1 MLRPIDEDAMVFVS
15 DGDAGVGAVREVMPG
30 GRPELVVYVEN
41 AGDFIVPLSAVSD
54 VHAGKVVVDCRQL
67 SPSMRTAIGHAHEEE
82 DPSVIGTDSTFA
94 GEEEENAGLGI
105 LFVEQ
110 QRARLESLRDQ
121 LASRQPSMAAQ
132 RDKTIE
138 FEEQAQES
146 AAQEPVEILRGIDHR
161 RIAQIE
167 RALEK
172 IKEGTYG
179 LSDQSGARIPRVRLE
194 ATPEATLTVQEE
206 HGWESATS
214 ERTSS
219 PNT

>member
-41 AGDFIVPLSAVSD
+41 AGDFTVPLSAVAD
-54 VHAGKVVVDCRQL
+54 VHAGKVIVDCGQL
-67 SPSMRTAIGHAHEEE
+67 SPSMRTAIGHAHEDE
-82 DPSVIGTDSTFA
+82 DPSIAAADSTSA
-94 GEEEENAGLGI
+94 GQGEENAGLGI
-105 LFVEQ
+105 LFVER
-110 QRARLESLRDQ
+110 QRARLESLRDE
-121 LASRQPSMAAQ
+121 LASRQSSMAAQ

-146 AAQEPVEILRGIDHR
+146 AAQEPVEILRGIDDR
-161 RIAQIE
+161 RIAQID

-179 LSDQSGARIPRVRLE
+179 LSDHSGARIPRVRLE

>member
-1 MLRPIDEDAMVFVS
+1 MMLRSIDEDAMVFVS

-41 AGDFIVPLSAVSD
+41 AGDFTVPLSAVAD
-54 VHAGKVVVDCRQL
+54 VHAGKVIVDCRQL
-67 SPSMRTAIGHAHEEE
+67 SPSMKAAIGHAHDGE
-82 DPSVIGTDSTFA
+82 DPSIIERSSA
-94 GEEEENAGLGI
+94 GQEEENAGLGI
-105 LFVEQ
+105 LFVER
-110 QRARLESLRDQ
+110 QRARLESLRDE

-132 RDKTIE
+132 RDETIE

-146 AAQEPVEILRGIDHR
+146 AAEEPVEILGGIDHR
-161 RIAQIE
+161 RIVQID

-179 LSDQSGARIPRVRLE
+179 LSDQSGALIPRLRLE

-206 HGWESATS
+206 HGWESGTA
-214 ERTSS
+214 ERTSPRDS
-219 PNT
+219 

>member
-15 DGDAGVGAVREVMPG
+15 DGDAGVGAVREVMPD

-41 AGDFIVPLSAVSD
+41 AGDFTVPLSAVAD
-54 VHAGKVVVDCRQL
+54 VHAGKVIVDCRQL
-67 SPSMRTAIGHAHEEE
+67 SPSMRTAIGHAHEGE
-82 DPSVIGTDSTFA
+82 DPSAAATDSTSA
-94 GEEEENAGLGI
+94 GQEEKNAGLGI

-110 QRARLESLRDQ
+110 QRGRLESLRDE
-121 LASRQPSMAAQ
+121 LASRQSPMVAQ
-132 RDKTIE
+132 SDKTIE

-161 RIAQIE
+161 RIAQID

-194 ATPEATLTVQEE
+194 ATPEATVTVQEE
-206 HGWESATS
+206 HGWESETS
-214 ERTSS
+214 GRTSS
-219 PNT
+219 PVP